1 MFSATNSTPYR
12 VYLYGM
18 RVRGD
23 STKIYSVDRYT
34 QPVNHE
40 RGQLRMPTL
49 LLIGDKDTTAIG
61 KDAAPSEV
69 RAPREP

>member
-1 MFSATNSTPYR
+1 MERALPAWVQVAWGSA
-12 VYLYGM
+12 LLDDM
-18 RVRGD
+18 
-23 STKIYSVDRYT
+23 IQT

-40 RGQLRMPTL
+40 RAQLQMPTL

-61 KDAAPSEV
+61 KDAAPSKV